1 MFIPALRNVTN
12 KKKSRQ
18 TVDKEILNWRKVHV
32 QYLRIFLFNQQKTQ
46 KTRAGGWICY
56 TAFLTG
62 PHAFLN
68 STC

>member
-1 MFIPALRNVTN
+1 MFIPALRNVAN
-12 KKKSRQ
+12 KKTRRQ
-18 TVDKEILNWRKVHV
+18 AVDKEILNCLKVHV

-56 TAFLTG
+56 TFLTG

-68 STC
+68 TTC

>member
-32 QYLRIFLFNQQKTQ
+32 QYLWIFLFNQQKTQ